1 MKIDMQHIIYKTT
14 NLLNNKIYIG
24 YHKTKDHTTFDN
36 YYGSGIKLK
45 QAIMKYG
52 ESSFKR
58 ETLFVFDN
66 KQDAMLKER
75 EIVDINF
82 IKSRSN
88 YNLCI
93 GGFGGNLMVLKTYD
107 QKILIRLKANETRK
121 KNGKIFSK
129 QTLLKMSQSAKIRIK
144 EKPHTLPKNKGRKHF
159 GKGLHNM
166 RIAARKKAGLY
177 HAITDGFKKKIIL
190 KSLPIPCGWH
200 VGGIPTFLGHKQT
213 LEAKSKIANHE
224 NIKGIVCYTDGIR
237 NIKLK
242 PFEDIPKGFY
252 KGMTQKHNDVIWITN
267 GNESKRQEVSKEIPE
282 GWKMGR
288 VFKQKEVKQN
298 DDMVTLEKLKK
309 MSQLKD
315 FDNLKPIS
323 NVTVTKIKHDTPQE
337 LYCLAV
343 PGKAF
348 WIKSNDQI
356 SVTGNTMHAE
366 GMIKVFREYVKE
378 NKEEVWND
386 VTKKNIYDIAR
397 EMVALEDKFLDLA
410 FDMIEVERLT
420 KDEVKQ
426 YIRYIADSRLISM
439 GMKPIFKVKNNPLPW
454 VEAMLGASHTNFF
467 EQRVTD
473 YAKGALTGS
482 WEDVWG
488 AVKK

>member
-1 MKIDMQHIIYKTT
+1 MTKKQKKDITAKRDTFKPFTYDFAYDAWLKHEQAHWLHTEVPMAEDVKDYKQKMSHSEQLFLTKILRFFVQGDLDIGGAY
-14 NLLNNKIYIG
+14 LDYYIP
-24 YHKTKDHTTFDN
+24 
-36 YYGSGIKLK
+36 
-45 QAIMKYG
+45 A
-52 ESSFKR
+52 FKNPEVR
-58 ETLFVFDN
+58 MMMAGFAGREALHVAAYAHLIETLGLPESTYNEFLNYAEMVEKHEYLN
-66 KQDAMLKER
+66 KVKDMGIPE
-75 EIVDINF
+75 
-82 IKSRSN
+82 
-88 YNLCI
+88 
-93 GGFGGNLMVLKTYD
+93 
-107 QKILIRLKANETRK
+107 
-121 KNGKIFSK
+121 
-129 QTLLKMSQSAKIRIK
+129 
-144 EKPHTLPKNKGRKHF
+144 
-159 GKGLHNM
+159 
-166 RIAARKKAGLY
+166 RIAAISAFGEGMQLFSSFVMLLNF
-177 HAITDGFKKKIIL
+177 A
-190 KSLPIPCGWH
+190 
-200 VGGIPTFLGHKQT
+200 
-213 LEAKSKIANHE
+213 
-224 NIKGIVCYTDGIR
+224 R
-237 NIKLK
+237 NGKLK
-242 PFEDIPKGFY
+242 GVGQIISWSISDEASEKTTLVFVENFG
-252 KGMTQKHNDVIWITN
+252 W
-267 GNESKRQEVSKEIPE
+267 KEI
-282 GWKMGR
+282 
-288 VFKQKEVKQN
+288 QH
-298 DDMVTLEKLKK
+298 VTLEDRVMQYDMESQKSSFQNIKK
-309 MSQLKD
+309 IQKVQRDETYIFEGENFHQHVSPNHRMIFKKDNVVSEERAQNLQDLSNVEFINDYSSEKRLQLKD